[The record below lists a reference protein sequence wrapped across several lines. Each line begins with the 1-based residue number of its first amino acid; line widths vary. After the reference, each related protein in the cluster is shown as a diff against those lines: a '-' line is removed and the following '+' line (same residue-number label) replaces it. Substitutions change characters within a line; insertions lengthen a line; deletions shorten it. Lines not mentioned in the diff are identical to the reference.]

1 MNHVEEIGLDD
12 LFDLDVLPVLDVPT
26 FPSIEAGTSSTTAC
40 IFTVIA
46 ESENPYIGVP
56 GYGQSPLGLYTKSK
70 YESGEAHL
78 EKYINALNEKDVPA
92 YWFWLHPFDALA
104 WSEADGRELK
114 QSGRVFNWA
123 PGKEGTYGGNEFG
136 NVSPAFAF
144 TLKYGVIPAMIT
156 MAGANVATGIGSL
169 FVDDATGR
177 MKFLDVGTCWYDT
190 AARVHYQ
197 REGFE
202 AAADAIGHPSP
213 DGSPNPVGRR

>member
-1 MNHVEEIGLDD
+1 
-12 LFDLDVLPVLDVPT
+12 
-26 FPSIEAGTSSTTAC
+26 
-40 IFTVIA
+40 
-46 ESENPYIGVP
+46 
-56 GYGQSPLGLYTKSK
+56 
-70 YESGEAHL
+70 
-78 EKYINALNEKDVPA
+78 
-92 YWFWLHPFDALA
+92 
-104 WSEADGRELK
+104 LK